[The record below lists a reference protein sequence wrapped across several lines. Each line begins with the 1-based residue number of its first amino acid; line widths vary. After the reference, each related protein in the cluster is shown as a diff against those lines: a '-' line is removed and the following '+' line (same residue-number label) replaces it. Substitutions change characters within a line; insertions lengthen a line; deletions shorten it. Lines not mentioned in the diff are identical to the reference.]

1 MATQTH
7 VNLSGGA
14 ASLSLGGPERLNLW
28 QRFASIM
35 PLIALVV
42 GLIAVNSMLN
52 DERAN
57 DIAEVDSA
65 LLIDD
70 LPPVEGSAAKQK
82 VPPTPNTLTTRAA
95 FNRRKQV
102 TRVGVAGRCKK
113 VIG

>member
-1 MATQTH
+1 
-7 VNLSGGA
+7 V
-14 ASLSLGGPERLNLW
+14 
-28 QRFASIM
+28 I
-35 PLIALVV
+35 V
-42 GLIAVNSMLN
+42 GQLDAKG
-52 DERAN
+52 
-57 DIAEVDSA
+57 DSA
-65 LLIDD
+65 LRCAAVKSVQAGLVSVTGAALAGATPTVGRNTD